1 MKNDKNDIMFD
12 FAAHLQSVEENYKM
26 IQVLDETGKIVDSNL
41 VPDLSD
47 EQLVQLFKDML
58 WSRALNDRCIILARQ
73 GRLGFFGPTAGQEAS
88 QLASYL
94 AFDKKDFLLPGY
106 RDFPQLV
113 KHGLPLHKAFL
124 WSRGH
129 FEGGQFPAELHAIL
143 PQVIIGAQ
151 ITQAAGVGLGMKKR
165 GIKQVA
171 FTYTGDGGSSQGD
184 FYEGINFAGAFKAP
198 VVFFIQN
205 NQYAI
210 STHWRKQTAANTLAQ
225 KAAAAG
231 IPGVLVDGMDPL
243 AVYAVSRAARE
254 WALAGNGPVLIETYT
269 SRFQPHSL
277 SGDDPKL
284 YRDEASF
291 VEWEAKDPFIRMRI
305 YLMEKGLWHKEQ
317 EEDLIKKFDMDILK
331 EVKMADDAPKQ
342 KISQFL
348 EFMYEKPTELLKEQ
362 IAYYKNK
369 EGD

>member
-1 MKNDKNDIMFD
+1 MIENKKDTLID
-12 FAAHLQSVEENYKM
+12 FTKHLRSVEDNYKM
-26 IQVLDETGKIVDSNL
+26 IQILNEEGKIVNENL
-41 VPDLSD
+41 VPDLNH

-58 WSRALNDRCIILARQ
+58 WSRTLNDRCMILARQ

-88 QLASYL
+88 QLASVL
-94 AFDKKDFLLPGY
+94 AFDKNDFLLPGY
-106 RDFPQLV
+106 RDFPQLI

-129 FEGGQFPAELHAIL
+129 VEGGRYPHDLQAIP

-151 ITQAAGVGLGMKKR
+151 ITQAAGVGLGLKIR
-165 GIKQVA
+165 GQKQVA

-198 VVFFIQN
+198 VVFFVQN

-210 STHWRKQTAANTLAQ
+210 STPWKKQTAANTIAQ

-231 IPGVLVDGMDPL
+231 IPGILVDGMDPL
-243 AVYAVSRAARE
+243 AVYAVSKAARE
-254 WALAGNGPVLIETYT
+254 WALMGNGPVLIETYT

-277 SGDDPKL
+277 SGDDPKI

-291 VEWEAKDPFIRMRI
+291 IEWEAKDPIKRTRN
-305 YLMEKGLWHKEQ
+305 YLVEKGLWNQ
-317 EEDLIKKFDMDILK
+317 DDEEELIKQFEADIQKAVK
-331 EVKMADDAPKQ
+331 EADDAPKQ
-342 KISQFL
+342 KVSEFL
-348 EFMYEKPTELLKEQ
+348 ESMFEVPPHTLKEQ
-362 IAYYKNK
+362 IEYYKKK
-369 EGD
+369 EGL

>member
-1 MKNDKNDIMFD
+1 MKESKAHIID

-26 IQVLDETGKIVDSNL
+26 IQILDQWGKIVNPDL

-47 EQLVQLFKDML
+47 EQLIQLFKDML
-58 WSRALNDRCIILARQ
+58 WSRTLNDRCIILARQ

-88 QLASYL
+88 QLASHL
-94 AFDKKDFLLPGY
+94 AFDKNDFLLPGY

-113 KHGLPLHKAFL
+113 KHGMPLHKAFL

-129 FEGGQFPAELHAIL
+129 VEGGSYPKDVQAIP

-165 GIKQVA
+165 GKKQVA

-184 FYEGINFAGAFKAP
+184 FYEGMNFAGAFKAP
-198 VVFFIQN
+198 VVFFVQN

-210 STHWRKQTAANTLAQ
+210 STPWKKQTAANTLAQ

-231 IPGVLVDGMDPL
+231 IPGILVDGMDPL
-243 AVYAVSRAARE
+243 AVYAVSKAARE
-254 WALAGNGPVLIETYT
+254 WALAGNGPVLIETFT

-277 SGDDPKL
+277 FGDDPTR

-291 VEWEAKDPFIRMRI
+291 IEWSAKDPITRTRI
-305 YLMEKGLWHKEQ
+305 YLTEKGLWNSDD
-317 EEDLIKKFDMDILK
+317 EEDLIKQFEKEILEAVK
-331 EVKMADDAPKQ
+331 EADNAPKQ
-342 KISQFL
+342 KVTQFL
-348 EFMYEKPTELLKEQ
+348 ESMFEVPTVILKEQ
-362 IAYYKNK
+362 IEYYKNK
-369 EGD
+369 EGE